1 MRVSNPEMRLA
12 IVENGFMSLPW
23 ERWQKLMGP
32 RVLRNVEQMR
42 REALRDGSR
51 RRDERASGA

>member
-1 MRVSNPEMRLA
+1 MNPSNPNMRIADLTGYLA
-12 IVENGFMSLPW
+12 LPW

-42 REALRDGSR
+42 REAWS
-51 RRDERASGA
+51 